1 MAVITFAMHNRL
13 LSFLTDVEKA
23 LVADDPAPSDGS
35 WEAART
41 VNYHLG
47 LARLMLG
54 VRLPEGGKTDPRGTI
69 LLQSYQLADGTPC
82 LKAALSW
89 TGSDRNTVR
98 SLFTKPEVDWTR
110 EARKIAAEWMAGP
123 PAKAETP
130 AEAALDTPAL
140 STSQEQIAA
149 TG

>member
-1 MAVITFAMHNRL
+1 MAAIPFAMHNRL

-23 LVADDPAPSDGS
+23 LVADDPSPSDDS
-35 WEAART
+35 WDASRT

-54 VRLPEGGKTDPRGTI
+54 VRLPEGGKTDPRGSI

-82 LKAALSW
+82 LKAALAW
-89 TGSDRNTVR
+89 AGTERNTVR
-98 SLFTKPEVDWTR
+98 SLFAKPEVDWTR

-123 PAKAETP
+123 PAKVETP
-130 AEAALDTPAL
+130 AEPSLAAQPL
-140 STSQEQIAA
+140 SSSQEQIAA